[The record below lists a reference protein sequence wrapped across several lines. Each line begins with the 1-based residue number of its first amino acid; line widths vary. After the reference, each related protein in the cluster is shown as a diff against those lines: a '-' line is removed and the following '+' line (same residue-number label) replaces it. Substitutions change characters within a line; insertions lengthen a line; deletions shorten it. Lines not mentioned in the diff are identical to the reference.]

1 MFNFCKITF
10 KRGTDIILETI
21 KHELAALSLNSLR
34 WTTKSKIR
42 CSNLEGVQKKTNL
55 LVWKR
60 YGLCRGLMWD
70 HGRGWGG
77 LKSRLRLDGWLF
89 LLRTSHLYQVI
100 NDLIIAFLF
109 SLSVQVYME
118 CSAGHSVILDL
129 SLRCWTL
136 QGKNQKNSFFGTSLR
151 SAGNVTINIHVS

>member
-1 MFNFCKITF
+1 M
-10 KRGTDIILETI
+10 G
-21 KHELAALSLNSLR
+21 LSMLTEQQIWRNLQQLVAWSSGDHYR
-34 WTTKSKIR
+34 TTKSKIR
-42 CSNLEGVQKKTNL
+42 CSNLEEVQKKTNL
-55 LVWKR
+55 LVWKK
-60 YGLCRGLMWD
+60 YGICRGLMWD

-89 LLRTSHLYQVI
+89 LLRTSHLCQVI

-151 SAGNVTINIHVS
+151 STGNIKINIHVS